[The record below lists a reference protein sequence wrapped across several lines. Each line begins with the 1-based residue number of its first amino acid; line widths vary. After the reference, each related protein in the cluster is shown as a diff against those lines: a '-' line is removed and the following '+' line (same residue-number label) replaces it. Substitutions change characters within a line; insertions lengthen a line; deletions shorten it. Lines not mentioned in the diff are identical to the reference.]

1 MKLLK
6 KNQIVVYAIA
16 VLLMVVGYM
25 SYTTNNQKALEV
37 SNQNITSINEYA
49 NVGDARLV
57 SSNDVISENIN
68 ANKSNTT
75 ADNLVNQNEVSSKN
89 EVTSETSS
97 SAVSDEY
104 FAKSKLERDT
114 MYSQM
119 LETYEKVLNSNN
131 ALETQKQSAT
141 KEITKINETKNSI
154 MICENLLQTKGFNN
168 SVIFV
173 NGKSVSIIIGAKEL
187 KQEEIAQIQNIISR
201 EMKADIENIHIS
213 TK

>member
-75 ADNLVNQNEVSSKN
+75 ADNSVNQNEVSSKN

-97 SAVSDEY
+97 SAVLDEY